1 METFKRAD
9 TAWILPLL
17 KGELN
22 AEEVAVRFG
31 ITRPEMEERQRL
43 FLESKLPRIEGV
55 VAVCNKGG
63 ARIRRDRWGVAHVE
77 ADRLEDGYFALGYA
91 MGQDRLWQLDYLRRR
106 VRGRLAELFG
116 RSRLGSDRLM
126 RTIGLGTAAEKAVE
140 QLTQEEAAVLQ
151 ALADGI
157 NVAGEEARDHLPLEF
172 ELLEYEPESWQISDS
187 IALWKWRWWML
198 TGRLDLIALEEACKR
213 HLPEELRQAF
223 MQVEAGEET
232 IVPGT
237 EPVGATGHDVGEGSN
252 NWVVGGSRTPGGRPI
267 LATDPHNAI
276 DYPSQW
282 YEAQLTVPGIDAIG
296 AFYLGTPGIYLGH
309 TRHTAWGVTNHTSSG
324 RDLYL
329 ETLDDKREAY
339 LEAEMWTPLEVE
351 RQEIQVRGE
360 EAVHLEICR
369 TARGPIINDFVT
381 SVVAEGDPPLS
392 LRWAGSQP
400 ATGFASM
407 LKLMRSTS
415 LDDIRD
421 ALRCWPFPNLNF
433 VFADSSGRIGYQ
445 AVGTVPRRFPFW
457 SGFRP
462 AGEPEHQWEG
472 AWGFDELP
480 QLIDPERDWVA
491 TANNSP
497 WRGSG
502 PYISLGNWSDGYRFR
517 RIRERIEGQEKLDM
531 AAVAAIQADV
541 QHARGRELGGA
552 LAVAMRQSTIP
563 KIRELADLMEAWD
576 GSYGVRDIGPTLF
589 EAFWNRWLER
599 VATVRF
605 PAHLVTLVT
614 SRAGGVA
621 RRLLLGEAIP
631 WFPATV
637 DVSSE
642 IEEILRQ
649 VADWLHSELG
659 GDTERW
665 RWGELHQ
672 VRFPHPLGAQS
683 PTLEELLSP
692 GPFPTSGGTGTVRA
706 AGISTAEPF
715 RMTGG
720 STYRMVVD
728 MARPEHAWS
737 TTTGGSSGHP
747 GSHHYDDQVAL
758 WLEDRYHPLRMEVEA
773 ADIEGTLELQPV

>member
-1 METFKRAD
+1 METFARTD

-22 AEEVAVRFG
+22 TEEVATRFG
-31 ITRPEMEERQRL
+31 ISRLEMEERQRL
-43 FLESKLPRIEGV
+43 FLESKLPRIEGAV
-55 VAVCNKGG
+55 VVHNRGE

-77 ADRLEDGYFALGYA
+77 AKRLEDGYFALGYA

-116 RSRLGSDRLM
+116 RSRLESDRLM
-126 RTIGLGTAAEKAVE
+126 RTLGLGAAAEKAVE
-140 QLTQEEAAVLQ
+140 HLAPEETAVLR

-157 NVAGEEARDHLPLEF
+157 NTAGEEARDHLPLEF

-223 MQVEAGEET
+223 LQVEAGEET
-232 IVPGT
+232 IVPGS
-237 EPVGATGHDVGEGSN
+237 EPAGATGHDVGEGSN
-252 NWVVGGSRTPGGRPI
+252 NWVVGGSRTPGHLPI

-309 TRHTAWGVTNHTSSG
+309 TRHTSWGVTNHTASG

-329 ETLDDKREAY
+329 ETIDEEREAY
-339 LEAEMWTPLEVE
+339 LDEGVWTPLEVE
-351 RQEIQVRGE
+351 QQEIQVRGE
-360 EAVHLEICR
+360 EVAYLEIRC
-369 TARGPIINDFVT
+369 TARGPIVNDFVT
-381 SVVAEGDPPLS
+381 SVAAEGDRPLS

-415 LDDIRD
+415 LDDIRE
-421 ALRCWPFPNLNF
+421 ALRRWPFPNLNF
-433 VFADSSGRIGYQ
+433 VFADSNGRIGYH
-445 AVGTVPRRFPFW
+445 AVGTVPRRLPFQ

-462 AGEPEHQWEG
+462 ADESEHRWEG
-472 AWGFDELP
+472 VWDFDELP

-491 TANNSP
+491 TANNPP
-497 WRGSG
+497 WRGAG

-541 QHARGRELGGA
+541 QHVRGRELGGV
-552 LAVAMRQSTIP
+552 LAAAMHQSSLP
-563 KIRELADLMEAWD
+563 KVRELADLMEAWD
-576 GSYGVRDIGPTLF
+576 GSYGVLDIGPTLF
-589 EAFWNRWLER
+589 EAFWDRWLKR
-599 VATVRF
+599 VAAVRF
-605 PAHLVTLVT
+605 PEHLVNLAS

-631 WFPATV
+631 WFPATA
-637 DVSSE
+637 DVSGE
-642 IEEILRQ
+642 IEDVLHQ
-649 VADWLHSELG
+649 VAVWLYGELG
-659 GDTERW
+659 EDTEQW
-665 RWGELHQ
+665 RWGHLHQ

-683 PTLEELLSP
+683 PALEALLSP

-715 RMTGG
+715 RMTAC

-728 MARPEHAWS
+728 MASPEHAWS

-747 GSHHYDDQVAL
+747 GSRHYADQVAL
-758 WLEDRYHPLRMEVEA
+758 WLEDRYHPLRMEIEV
-773 ADIEGTLELQPV
+773 ADIEGTLELRPA

>member
-22 AEEVAVRFG
+22 AEEVAARFG

-116 RSRLGSDRLM
+116 QSRLGSDRLM
-126 RTIGLGTAAEKAVE
+126 RTIGLGTAADKAVE

-232 IVPGT
+232 IVPGA
-237 EPVGATGHDVGEGSN
+237 EPAGATGHDVGEGSN

-309 TRHTAWGVTNHTSSG
+309 TRHTSWGVTNHTSSG

-329 ETLDDKREAY
+329 ETLDEEREMY
-339 LEAEMWTPLEVE
+339 LEAERWTPLEVE

-360 EAVHLEICR
+360 EAVHLEIRR
-369 TARGPIINDFVT
+369 TGRGPIVNDFVT
-381 SVVAEGDPPLS
+381 SVAAEGDPPLS

-407 LKLMRSTS
+407 LALMRSTS
-415 LDDIRD
+415 LDDVRD

-433 VFADSSGRIGYQ
+433 VFADSSGRIGYH

-462 AGEPEHQWEG
+462 AGASEHQWEG
-472 AWGFDELP
+472 AWDFDELP

-491 TANNSP
+491 TANNPP
-497 WRGSG
+497 WRGEG

-541 QHARGRELGGA
+541 QHARGRELGGV
-552 LAVAMRQSTIP
+552 LATAMRQSTAP
-563 KIRELADLMEAWD
+563 EVRELADLMEAWD

-589 EAFWNRWLER
+589 EAFWNRWLTR

-605 PAHLVTLVT
+605 PAHLVNLAT

-631 WFPATV
+631 WFPATA

-649 VADWLHSELG
+649 VADWLHDELG
-659 GDTERW
+659 GDTDRW
-665 RWGELHQ
+665 RWGHLHQ

-683 PTLEELLSP
+683 PALEELLSP

-715 RMTGG
+715 RMTAG

-728 MARPEHAWS
+728 MACPEHAWS

>member
-1 METFKRAD
+1 METFARTD

-22 AEEVAVRFG
+22 TEEVATRFG
-31 ITRPEMEERQRL
+31 ISRLEMEERQRL
-43 FLESKLPRIEGV
+43 FLESKLPRIEGAV
-55 VAVCNKGG
+55 VAHNRGE

-77 ADRLEDGYFALGYA
+77 AKRLEDGYFALGYA

-116 RSRLGSDRLM
+116 RSRLESDRLM
-126 RTIGLGTAAEKAVE
+126 RTLGLGAAAEKAVE
-140 QLTQEEAAVLQ
+140 HLAPEETAVLR

-157 NVAGEEARDHLPLEF
+157 NTAGEEARDHLPLEF

-223 MQVEAGEET
+223 LQVEAGEET
-232 IVPGT
+232 IVPGS
-237 EPVGATGHDVGEGSN
+237 EPAGATGHDVGEGSN
-252 NWVVGGSRTPGGRPI
+252 NWVVGGSRTPGHLPI

-309 TRHTAWGVTNHTSSG
+309 TRHTSWGVTNHTASG

-329 ETLDDKREAY
+329 ETIDEEREAY
-339 LEAEMWTPLEVE
+339 LDEGVWTPLEVE
-351 RQEIQVRGE
+351 QQEIQVRGE
-360 EAVHLEICR
+360 EVAYLEIRC
-369 TARGPIINDFVT
+369 TARGPIVNDFVT
-381 SVVAEGDPPLS
+381 SVAAEGDRPLS

-415 LDDIRD
+415 LDDIRE
-421 ALRCWPFPNLNF
+421 ALRRWPFPNLNF
-433 VFADSSGRIGYQ
+433 VFADSNGRIGYH
-445 AVGTVPRRFPFW
+445 AVGTVPRRLPFQ

-462 AGEPEHQWEG
+462 ADESEHRWEG
-472 AWGFDELP
+472 VWDFDELP

-491 TANNSP
+491 TANNPP
-497 WRGSG
+497 WRGAG

-541 QHARGRELGGA
+541 QHVRGRELGGV
-552 LAVAMRQSTIP
+552 LAAAMHQSSLP
-563 KIRELADLMEAWD
+563 KVRELADLMEAWD
-576 GSYGVRDIGPTLF
+576 GSYGVLDIGPTLF
-589 EAFWNRWLER
+589 EAFWDRWLKR
-599 VATVRF
+599 VAAVRF
-605 PAHLVTLVT
+605 PEHLVNLAS

-631 WFPATV
+631 WFPATA
-637 DVSSE
+637 DVSGE
-642 IEEILRQ
+642 IEDVLHQ
-649 VADWLHSELG
+649 VADWLYGELG
-659 GDTERW
+659 EDTEQW
-665 RWGELHQ
+665 RWGHLHQ

-683 PTLEELLSP
+683 PALEALLSP

-715 RMTGG
+715 RMTAC

-728 MARPEHAWS
+728 MASPEHAWS

-747 GSHHYDDQVAL
+747 GSRHYADQVAL
-758 WLEDRYHPLRMEVEA
+758 WLEDRYHPLRMEIEV
-773 ADIEGTLELQPV
+773 ADIEGTLELRPA